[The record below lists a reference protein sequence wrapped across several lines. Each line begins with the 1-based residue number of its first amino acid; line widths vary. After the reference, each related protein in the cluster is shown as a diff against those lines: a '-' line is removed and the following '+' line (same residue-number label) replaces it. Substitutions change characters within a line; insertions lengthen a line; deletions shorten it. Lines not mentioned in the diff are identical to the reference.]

1 MRKVLLA
8 LLLVVLAGSFAFA
21 EEAAKK
27 FESITLN
34 VPIEKNQIMLY
45 ENIPFNSGKA
55 RKPDVHPDAG
65 HSPARQ

>member
-45 ENIPFNSGKA
+45 
-55 RKPDVHPDAG
+55 H
-65 HSPARQ
+65 